1 MADKEY
7 DSFLRD
13 LLGEYTVNTQGRYAR
28 TPDFFPTADDNVG
41 SILPDDPTWRD
52 SIRNILAESLG
63 GERKNYRQ
71 AENLLS
77 VGDFAPIVGGGLMT
91 ADVADQYDAGN
102 YGTATTLAMLGA
114 VPVAGP
120 SLARGG
126 KGLLSSAGNLIN
138 RVAQNVPT
146 DIAEFYTNPV
156 KGGIN
161 FIKEYGKSVAPA
173 VKESIDPAA
182 VAKRRVLGIS
192 DTKLDDWVSDV
203 GQDAEKTAISIN
215 RQLDMPEDSL
225 LEKSVVGL
233 NYLDSKIPRADV
245 ATLSK
250 GIGQGFRT
258 TGKIP
263 ESIVERATKHLTD
276 GPHIKKQ
283 NYRYDY
289 QIKDPSVDKNVGY
302 VESIGLSGGGA
313 QVVRSLHG
321 KSTDTYLKVVNNLRK
336 STGTKPKAKLD
347 SEGMVEFM
355 QIASTLNNNTY
366 QLMKKLG
373 VSGQPSQVVNDLLRA
388 RAKTLKGAKLK
399 KGEQKVLDSF
409 NKLLDTKAI
418 KMARVSDEA
427 GNSVGARNLT
437 DIKKPE
443 GYLVT
448 QQSYNS
454 RQKELGGVNA
464 FVVVDPNK
472 EKMYT
477 MLSDGHD
484 IFGKDPVGGHGLI
497 TVSPL
502 IESSIKTG
510 AKYNNKQIKT
520 NMTKRKINKALKET
534 EKVTG
539 VKQLPK
545 ETNEAYTK
553 RAMRLSK
560 PQVTEA
566 DVARANLAKRKL
578 QGTAGGVGLLT
589 TAGVVSAL
597 EDEE

>member
-1 MADKEY
+1 MAEQQYQVYPND
-7 DSFLRD
+7 
-13 LLGEYTVNTQGRYAR
+13 
-28 TPDFFPTADDNVG
+28 VG
-41 SILPDDPTWRD
+41 SIIPVEPTLRE
-52 SIRNILAESLG
+52 SIRNILAESMG
-63 GERKNYRQ
+63 GDRIDYRK
-71 AENLLS
+71 AEDLLTL
-77 VGDFAPIVGGGLMT
+77 GDFLPITGGGLMS
-91 ADVADQYDAGN
+91 ADIADEYEKGN
-102 YGTATTLAMLGA
+102 YGTAGMLATLGA
-114 VPVAGP
+114 IPVVGP
-120 SLARGG
+120 TVAKGG
-126 KGLLSSAGNLIN
+126 KGLLTSAGNLIN
-138 RVAQNVPT
+138 KTVQNVPT
-146 DIAEFYTNPV
+146 EIPEFYSNPV

-161 FIKEYGKSVAPA
+161 FLKEYGKALVPTI
-173 VKESIDPAA
+173 KESIDPVS

-192 DTKLDDWVSDV
+192 DSKLDDWVSDV

-233 NYLDSKIPRADV
+233 NYLDSRIPREDV

-250 GIGQGFRT
+250 AVGQGFRSSGT
-258 TGKIP
+258 IP
-263 ESIVERATKHLTD
+263 ESIVERATKHLTN

-289 QIKDPSVDKNVGY
+289 QIKDPSVDKNIGY
-302 VESIGLSGGGA
+302 VESVGLSGAGA

-427 GNSVGARNLT
+427 GNSVGSRNLT

-520 NMTKRKINKALKET
+520 NMTKRKINRALKET

-539 VKQLPK
+539 IKQLPK
-545 ETNEAYTK
+545 ETNENYTK
-553 RAMRLSK
+553 RAFRLSR
-560 PQVTEA
+560 PAVTEA
-566 DVARANLAKRKL
+566 DKARALDARRKL
-578 QGTAGGVGLLT
+578 QGTVGGAGLLT
-589 TAGVVSAL
+589 TAVVASSV
-597 EDEE
+597 DDK